1 VAAMSREDVD
11 RIHAAVD
18 AFGRRDAEALLALG
32 VAEDAE
38 FKTLIAS
45 VEGGEA
51 GIYRGHDGVRQ
62 WMRELDE
69 TMDDLGGEVTEVHE
83 VGEGRFLAAG
93 RFFGTGKG
101 SGATFDVPLA
111 WVYILDGGELK
122 RFEAHFDREA
132 ALESLGL
139 ERWPED

>member
-1 VAAMSREDVD
+1 MSQEDID
-11 RIHAAVD
+11 RIHSAVE
-18 AFGRRDAEALLALG
+18 AFARRDAEALLALG
-32 VAEDAE
+32 VHEDAE

-51 GIYRGHDGVRQ
+51 GIYRGHDGVRT

-69 TMDDLGGEVTEVHE
+69 TMEDLGGEVTEVHDL
-83 VGEGRFLAAG
+83 GDGRYLAAG

-111 WVYILDGGELK
+111 WVYMTEDGKLR
-122 RFEAHFDREA
+122 RFEAHFERGA

-139 ERWPED
+139 EEWPEV